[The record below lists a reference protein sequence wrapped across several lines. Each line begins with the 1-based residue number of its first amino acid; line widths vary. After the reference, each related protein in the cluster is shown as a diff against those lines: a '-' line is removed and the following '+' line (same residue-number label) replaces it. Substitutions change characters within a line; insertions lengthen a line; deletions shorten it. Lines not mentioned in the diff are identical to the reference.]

1 METPSVSICMI
12 CYNVEAFIGEA
23 IEGVLLQKTEFPI
36 ELVIGDDCSTDRTL
50 EIANGY
56 AAIYPGKIRVLAFKE
71 NRGIAGNTARTL
83 EECRGKYVAIC
94 DSDDAWTDPLKLQ
107 KQVAFLEANPDYG
120 IVYSDVQPVSE
131 TGEPISDPDIEA
143 LRPHFAEGEVFL
155 PLLGG
160 NFICNST
167 AVYRREL
174 LDGHV
179 VDPARD
185 YFVQDYI
192 MWLKIAS
199 CAKAHFLPE
208 RTTLYRKHSRSV
220 TGSGSEAKRLGN
232 KRMVHFYL
240 FQAIASFDRFNR
252 RLLNPKE
259 KMLLFRKMI
268 SLIYRKPGTIRMKL
282 DILRRMP
289 RYFPGF
295 GYFTAAPRAKTR
307 ET

>member
-56 AAIYPGKIRVLAFKE
+56 AARYPGKIRVLAFKE

-295 GYFTAAPRAKTR
+295 GYFTAAPRAKKR